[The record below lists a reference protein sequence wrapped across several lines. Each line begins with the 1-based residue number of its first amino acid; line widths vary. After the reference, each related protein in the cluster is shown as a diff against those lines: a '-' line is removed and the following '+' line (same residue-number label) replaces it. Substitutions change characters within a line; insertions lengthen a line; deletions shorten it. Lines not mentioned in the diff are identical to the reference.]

1 MLCAQAA
8 QRGGSHDP
16 RSGALTFET
25 LRAEIEGAR
34 THARLDELAPR
45 IWREMNLENAEAEE
59 LASKLSEAVH
69 VRRRAIDAEGSGP
82 LRHLGTALQGRRQS
96 IFKPRRHQVSP
107 DRAKSRDRRRML
119 ALSGPLP
126 PALGAGFTNGQLA
139 VLGVVANE
147 VVQSQR
153 PCTLCVE
160 AIAAAAGVSRRL
172 AQTALRLA
180 EGDGLLSIEERP
192 RKGQPHDT
200 NCIRIVNK
208 DWYAWIDRR
217 HRNAS
222 KKREAEIAAQAAT
235 GGGCRKVRPTNFGG
249 TFEKPSRPSGSQV
262 WATGEER
269 AGGAGPYR
277 PSPRMADSSTGWRRG
292 HAPQTYGRSS

>member
-1 MLCAQAA
+1 M
-8 QRGGSHDP
+8 
-16 RSGALTFET
+16 TFET
-25 LRAEIEGAR
+25 LRADIEGAR

-45 IWREMNLENAEAEE
+45 IWQELNLESEEAME
-59 LASKLSEAVH
+59 LAGKLSEAVH
-69 VRRRAIDAEGSGP
+69 ARRRAIDAESTGP

-119 ALSGPLP
+119 ALSGPMP

-147 VVQSQR
+147 VMQGQGI
-153 PCTLCVE
+153 CTLCVE

-200 NCIRIVNK
+200 NRVRILSK
-208 DWYAWIDRR
+208 DWRGWIERR
-217 HRNAS
+217 HRNAL
-222 KKREAEIAAQAAT
+222 KKREAAADVAT
-235 GGGCRKVRPTNFGG
+235 GGGCKNVRPSNTGDTFVKPKRPDG
-249 TFEKPSRPSGSQV
+249 TRIR
-262 WATGEER
+262 ATGEER
-269 AGGAGPYR
+269 AGAAGPDRPR
-277 PSPRMADSSTGWRRG
+277 PSMADSGAGWRRG
-292 HAPQTYGRSS
+292 HAPRTYGRSS